1 MCVLCYTSVRAWTVR
16 RKTTGGRCGLRL
28 ISNSWS
34 FSFSPSLARKTFPL
48 VLEEVGLP
56 STGSL
61 LHQQFLI
68 GDGAVGWAC
77 ECLIRQRAAQNRERE
92 NNGSRATGAR
102 VPNRHGWLIRT
113 RAIRHLS
120 PPPFHHVIE
129 SCFFFDY
136 KAPESL
142 RARQEYRSR
151 GCWSSFLPSRPRRLF
166 SREFSWFL
174 RLELGKKKRVQRRF
188 RPAQGKWDALT

>member
-1 MCVLCYTSVRAWTVR
+1 M
-16 RKTTGGRCGLRL
+16 KFFF
-28 ISNSWS
+28 
-34 FSFSPSLARKTFPL
+34 FSFSRKENIPSRLG
-48 VLEEVGLP
+48 GLP

-120 PPPFHHVIE
+120 PPPFHHVI
-129 SCFFFDY
+129 DY

-174 RLELGKKKRVQRRF
+174 RLELGKKKKSSAAF
-188 RPAQGKWDALT
+188 PTGAGKMRCTYVVCVWWIW

>member
-1 MCVLCYTSVRAWTVR
+1 M
-16 RKTTGGRCGLRL
+16 KFFF
-28 ISNSWS
+28 
-34 FSFSPSLARKTFPL
+34 FSFSRKENIPSRLG
-48 VLEEVGLP
+48 GLP

-174 RLELGKKKRVQRRF
+174 RLELEKTKKEFSGVSDRR
-188 RPAQGKWDALT
+188 RENEMHLRSVCVWWIW